1 MLNRFAHSAR
11 AAVRTAAPCASRTYA
26 SASAA
31 GGAPAASGLAPYFL
45 GAGLAG
51 SALFYYS
58 TRDQRALKADESPAS
73 ATAKAAGSGGAKAI
87 QGYVDEKG
95 HPPAGPA
102 ALSSDEF
109 RPLTISEILPYNHN
123 TSRFVFDLPEGT
135 SSGLTV
141 ASALVVKAAK
151 EGECLN
157 DQGKPVI
164 RPYTPVTAPDVEGK
178 LELLVKHYPNGAF
191 TEYLFK
197 LKPGDA
203 IAMKGPIPKHPW
215 KANEFESV
223 GMIAGG
229 SGITPMWQVL
239 QAIDANPEDK
249 TKATLIFSNV
259 SEKDIL
265 LRKEFEDLASRKP
278 DQFKVVF
285 TLDQPPS
292 NWSGPT
298 GYVNPSVVKDAL
310 KQFGT
315 TPDKGD
321 KVKVF
326 VCGPPGQVKAISGPK
341 KSMKDQGPLE
351 GCLKECGYQAEQV
364 YKF

>member
-1 MLNRFAHSAR
+1 MCAPRSRLTGTRNRFPPAIAR
-11 AAVRTAAPCASRTYA
+11 YTALDALQRTPGQAPRASRTYA

-73 ATAKAAGSGGAKAI
+73 ATAKAAGSGGAKTI

-178 LELLVKHYPNGAF
+178 LVRRSSLCCRSCSSVRA
-191 TEYLFK
+191 
-197 LKPGDA
+197 
-203 IAMKGPIPKHPW
+203 HP
-215 KANEFESV
+215 F
-223 GMIAGG
+223 
-229 SGITPMWQVL
+229 
-239 QAIDANPEDK
+239 
-249 TKATLIFSNV
+249 
-259 SEKDIL
+259 
-265 LRKEFEDLASRKP
+265 
-278 DQFKVVF
+278 
-285 TLDQPPS
+285 PS
-292 NWSGPT
+292 PRRNSSSST
-298 GYVNPSVVKDAL
+298 TRTAPSPSTSSSSSPVM
-310 KQFGT
+310 
-315 TPDKGD
+315 PS
-321 KVKVF
+321 
-326 VCGPPGQVKAISGPK
+326 P
-341 KSMKDQGPLE
+341 
-351 GCLKECGYQAEQV
+351 
-364 YKF
+364 

>member
-1 MLNRFAHSAR
+1 
-11 AAVRTAAPCASRTYA
+11 APSTRGY
-26 SASAA
+26 ASAA
-31 GGAPAASGLAPYFL
+31 GTPAGGSAGLAPYFL

-58 TRDQRALKADESPAS
+58 TRDQRALKTES
-73 ATAKAAGSGGAKAI
+73 AANSSSGAK
-87 QGYVDEKG
+87 KSST
-95 HPPAGPA
+95 P
-102 ALSSDEF
+102 ALSPDEF
-109 RPLTISEILPYNHN
+109 RNLTLTEVKPYNDN

-157 DQGKPVI
+157 DKGKPVI
-164 RPYTPVTAPDVEGK
+164 RPYTPVTAPDLEGK
-178 LELLVKHYPNGAF
+178 LELLIKHYPNGAF
-191 TEYLFK
+191 TEYLWK

-203 IAMKGPIPKHPW
+203 IAFKGPIPKHPW

-223 GMIAGG
+223 AMIAGG

-259 SEKDIL
+259 QEKDIL
-265 LRKEFEDLASRKP
+265 LRKEFEELASRKP
-278 DQFKVVF
+278 DQFKIVF

-292 NWSGPT
+292 GWKGPQ
-298 GYVNPSVVKDAL
+298 GYVNPSVVRDAL
-310 KQFGT
+310 KEFGT

-321 KVKVF
+321 KIKIF

-341 KSMKDQGPLE
+341 KSMKDQGELTGVLAE
-351 GCLKECGYQAEQV
+351 LDYKKEQV
-364 YKF
+364 FKF